1 MKIAYDKFKLGLAKN
16 NASFFKHDII
26 FNNELVRLRP
36 LKVEDRSTFAQFPAD
51 YAVWKYFA
59 IKMRQAQD
67 MNEYIDDAVQ
77 QRNLGLR
84 YHFAIEDQKTGKIVG
99 STAFGNYS
107 PKDSRIEIGW
117 SWVETLFQGS
127 GINKNAKFSLLN
139 FAFDYLNME
148 RVEFKTDVLN
158 VRARAALI
166 KIGATE
172 EGVLRSHTLMPD
184 DRRRDTV
191 YYSILKDE
199 WDTEIRLK
207 TFSDYS
213 SDVQILMG
221 SCDSICNNDND

>member
-1 MKIAYDKFKLGLAKN
+1 MKIAYDRFKLALAKN
-16 NASFFKHDII
+16 TSSFFKHDII

-36 LKVEDRSTFAQFPAD
+36 LKVEDRVAFAQFPSD

-59 IKMRQAQD
+59 IKMCQAQD

-77 QRNLGLR
+77 QRKLGLR
-84 YHFAIEDQKTGKIVG
+84 YHFAIEDQKTEKIVG

-117 SWVETLFQGS
+117 TWVKTSFQGS
-127 GINKNAKFSLLN
+127 GINKNAKFALLN

-199 WDTEIRLK
+199 WETEVQST
-207 TFSDYS
+207 TFSDCS
-213 SDVQILMG
+213 SDVQVLY
-221 SCDSICNNDND
+221 